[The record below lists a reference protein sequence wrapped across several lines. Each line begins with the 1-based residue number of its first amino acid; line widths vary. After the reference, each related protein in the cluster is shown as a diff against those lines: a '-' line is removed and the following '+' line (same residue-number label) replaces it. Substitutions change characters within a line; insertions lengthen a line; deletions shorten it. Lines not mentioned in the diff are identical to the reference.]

1 MALFGCLILLFRYS
15 VRQIVLRFLE
25 FRFQLARDLPFAR
38 GNYSGFGRLGSVVFL
53 YRHGQTAH

>member
-1 MALFGCLILLFRYS
+1 MFLSYVLLIMRGCI
-15 VRQIVLRFLE
+15 
-25 FRFQLARDLPFAR
+25 ARDLPFAR